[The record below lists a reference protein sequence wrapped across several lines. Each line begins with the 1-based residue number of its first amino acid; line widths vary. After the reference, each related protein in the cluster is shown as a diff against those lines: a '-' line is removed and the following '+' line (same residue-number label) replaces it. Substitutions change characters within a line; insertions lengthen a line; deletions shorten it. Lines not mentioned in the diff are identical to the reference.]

1 MHFHSL
7 LSLHFFVIAYKLLTI
22 CMYVNESKTKNK
34 STEIKAT
41 GKREQLCRFRCLLR
55 GCNRTGK
62 FAQKRTPSG
71 KTRDTYT
78 THICFFFYF
87 SQFALVCTSLLC
99 GISCAGPLFFSL
111 CLSVMSN
118 LWYN

>member
-7 LSLHFFVIAYKLLTI
+7 LSLHFFVITYKLLTI

-41 GKREQLCRFRCLLR
+41 GKREQLCRFRCLFFGDATEQENLHKK
-55 GCNRTGK
+55 GHHQVKPETHTLLI
-62 FAQKRTPSG
+62 FAS
-71 KTRDTYT
+71 
-78 THICFFFYF
+78 FFIFPN
-87 SQFALVCTSLLC
+87 LL
-99 GISCAGPLFFSL
+99 SCALHSCAEFPVLALFFPL